1 MYKVKLTR
9 ITSNHTKL
17 RTDTVDGETSHLP
30 TIGECFI
37 MTGKGIVFGTRLVTT
52 SPVKEIIKDGLIEKF
67 KTENSEYQ
75 LEIIASIAQ

>member
-17 RTDTVDGETSHLP
+17 RTDTVEGDCTLLP
-30 TIGECFI
+30 TIGQCFF
-37 MTGKGIVFGTRLVTT
+37 MTGKGLEFGTRFVNT
-52 SPVKEIIKDGLIEKF
+52 SPVKEIVKDGLIEKF